1 MILIDNVLCSIHRDI
16 INQGFTNMVT
26 LPDSD
31 DFDCVTCT
39 CIADVDWDG
48 RNEII
53 LGTYGQVHFQC
64 IVISCV
70 EAFTQGEGNLSIFC
84 LLRLR
89 RGGGGGWGLI
99 KLIIFLQCDSP
110 VFLSGTSC
118 VQVHFPGWHCG
129 TF

>member
-1 MILIDNVLCSIHRDI
+1 
-16 INQGFTNMVT
+16 MVT

-53 LGTYGQVHFQC
+53 LGTYGQVHIQC
-64 IVISCV
+64 SVYALCGGFYS
-70 EAFTQGEGNLSIFC
+70 ERGGGGDLSISC

-89 RGGGGGWGLI
+89 RGWGWELGLI
-99 KLIIFLQCDSP
+99 NLIIFLQRDFP
-110 VFLSGTSC
+110 VLFSGTSC
-118 VQVHFPGWHCG
+118 IQVHFAG
-129 TF
+129 